1 MSQHL
6 RARALIMASK
16 TMSLKARALSF
27 LARREHGRVELE
39 RKLIPYLQEG
49 DDLNATLDFLEQ
61 KGWLSNERAA
71 QAFVDVRGK
80 RFGKRKLAFE
90 LNQRGLDE
98 TQISAALETVDEA
111 AACKNAWE
119 RKFGTL
125 PANGD
130 ERAKQMRFLLSRGFS
145 SDTIKAVM
153 KSAQRELDDLES
165 I

>member
-1 MSQHL
+1 
-6 RARALIMASK
+6 MASK

-27 LARREHGRVELE
+27 LARREHGRIELE
-39 RKLIPYLQEG
+39 RKLKPHLQED

-71 QAFVDVRGK
+71 QAFVDARGK

-98 TQISAALETVDEA
+98 VQIAAALETVDET
-111 AACKNAWE
+111 AACQNTWE
-119 RKFGTL
+119 RKFGTV

-145 SDTIKAVM
+145 SDTIKALM
-153 KSAQRELDDLES
+153 KSAQNVLDDAGS
-165 I
+165 S